1 MSEIRCIYHR
11 APTFPPADQHPAARR
26 YGPITLSDG
35 RAVFVDALGGAPSV
49 AEIEAVL
56 NTPGAASAQLDQHL
70 QAAIAEFSPPP
81 AQGKPAMKPAAAGL
95 NVKEMMD
102 EHMRLMG
109 EIHQSQIALL
119 QTSMARQRDTVT
131 RAVTAV
137 ASQLDSQTDE
147 FLSMMGQFTNDLG

>member
-1 MSEIRCIYHR
+1 MSVIRCIYHGE
-11 APTFPPADQHPAARR
+11 PSFPPADQHPAARR
-26 YGPITLSDG
+26 YGPITLGNGDV
-35 RAVFVDALGGAPSV
+35 VFVDALGGKPSV
-49 AEIEAVL
+49 AEIEAVS
-56 NTPGAASAQLDQHL
+56 PPPAAEKLDQHL
-70 QAAIAEFSPPP
+70 RSAIAEFSPP

-147 FLSMMGQFTNDLG
+147 FLSVMGQFTNDLG